1 MNQTIREL
9 TKKTNNA
16 GKKRIQLEE
25 EKNGLVEKIG
35 EFDRQLDE
43 KLIEFKTLKEKT
55 KKQEETFNNVER
67 ERENNI
73 REGK

>member
-55 KKQEETFNNVER
+55 KKQEEIFNNVER